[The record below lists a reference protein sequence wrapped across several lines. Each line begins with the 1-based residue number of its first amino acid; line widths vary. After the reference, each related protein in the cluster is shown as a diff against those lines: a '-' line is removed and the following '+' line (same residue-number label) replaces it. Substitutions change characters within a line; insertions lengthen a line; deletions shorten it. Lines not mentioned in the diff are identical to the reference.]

1 MSGAD
6 TTLRLNVSHEYFEA
20 NGIRL
25 HCAVQ
30 GPESGASRGTIVF
43 VHGFP
48 EFWYCWKRQIPD
60 FAQDYR
66 VVAPDLRG
74 YNLSDKPEGVDA
86 YSIKN
91 IAADLAGLIDAL
103 GDGPVVMVA
112 HDWGGAIAWPFAAWY
127 PEKLQQL
134 VILNAPHPTTFARE
148 LMNNRA
154 QQEASQYVNLLRS
167 PKAET
172 ILSRDDFAL
181 MRQFAFGSM
190 SDAAGLTDDDTAA
203 YVEAWSQPGALTGS
217 LNYYRAMPGAPP
229 DLRDGASAATPPE
242 NVKVPE
248 VHISVPT
255 LVIWGEQDTA
265 LLPSLLDGLDA
276 YVADLRIHRI
286 PDASHWVQHEAADEV
301 NRTIREFLG

>member
-1 MSGAD
+1 ME
-6 TTLRLNVSHEYFEA
+6 LNVSHEYVET

-30 GPESGASRGTIVF
+30 GPESGESRGTIVF

-48 EFWYCWKRQIPD
+48 EFWYSWRRQIPE
-60 FAQDYR
+60 FAKDYR

-86 YSIKN
+86 YTVKN

-112 HDWGGAIAWPFAAWY
+112 HDWGGAVAWPFAAWY
-127 PEKLQQL
+127 PEKLQRL

-148 LMNNRA
+148 VLNNRA
-154 QQEASQYVNLLRS
+154 QQEASQYVNLLRN

-172 ILSRDDFAL
+172 LLSRDDFAL

-229 DLRDGASAATPPE
+229 DLRDGAHAVEPPK

-248 VHISVPT
+248 IHIAVPT

-265 LLPSLLDGLDA
+265 LLPSLLDGLEA
-276 YVADLRIHRI
+276 YVPDLRIHRI
-286 PDASHWVQHEAADEV
+286 PDATHWVQHEAADEV